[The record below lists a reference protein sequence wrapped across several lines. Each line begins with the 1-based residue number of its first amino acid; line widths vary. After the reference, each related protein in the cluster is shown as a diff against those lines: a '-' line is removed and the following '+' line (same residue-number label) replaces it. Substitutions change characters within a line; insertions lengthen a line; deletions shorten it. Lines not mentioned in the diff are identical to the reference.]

1 ISSEAGGIYLGT
13 IDSTSVTRL
22 ADPYSNTVFVG
33 GRLLYVVD
41 GMVVARSLDAERARL
56 TDEAIEVAGPVAF
69 AGALGFGAFSASTTG
84 MIDYASGGAFAASR
98 VSWVDRGGKTLG
110 EFAAG
115 TDLTRQAAY
124 NQRLSPDGR
133 RIVLNVY
140 PAMTSDIWIV
150 DVARDVPSR
159 FTFDP

>member
-1 ISSEAGGIYLGT
+1 SPILRVSEKGGATTQVTRIDVQRGQLGHRWPAWVDDRRFVFAVQAISSEAGGIYLGT

-84 MIDYASGGAFAASR
+84 MMAYASGGAFAASR

-110 EFAAG
+110 EFAA
-115 TDLTRQAAY
+115 
-124 NQRLSPDGR
+124 
-133 RIVLNVY
+133 
-140 PAMTSDIWIV
+140 
-150 DVARDVPSR
+150 
-159 FTFDP
+159 